1 MFWQLCQSS
10 KFDKVHVDYKNVS
23 KNNSFNESQNSMS
36 LYFYLNIA
44 SFFIPFLYSFENRM
58 KYIKRWKAV
67 FSAIIISAIFFI
79 IWDIIFTKM
88 GVWSFNPRYH
98 SGIKFF
104 DLPLEEWQFFVC
116 IPYASIFIHFA
127 FHYFYPNVALSDKT
141 VKRIYWVL
149 MVVLLPIIFLYYD
162 RWYTVVNYTV
172 LALILTYTVYK
183 VPGILNTFFITFLII
198 LLPFALV
205 NGILTGSFI
214 DEPVVM
220 YNNAENLGIRLGT
233 IPIEDA
239 GFAFSMLLMSL
250 ILIKKIENN

>member
-1 MFWQLCQSS
+1 
-10 KFDKVHVDYKNVS
+10 
-23 KNNSFNESQNSMS
+23 MS

-44 SFFIPFLYSFENRM
+44 SFIIPFLYSFENRM

-67 FSAIIISAIFFI
+67 FSGIIISGILFI

-88 GVWSFNPRYH
+88 GIWSFNPRYH

-104 DLPLEEWQFFVC
+104 DLPVEEWLFFIC
-116 IPYASIFIHFA
+116 IPYASIFIHFS
-127 FHYFYPNVALSDKT
+127 FHYFYPNVALSNKT
-141 VKRIYWVL
+141 VKTIYWVL
-149 MVVLLPIIFLYYD
+149 MAVLLPIIFIHHD
-162 RWYTVVNYTV
+162 KWYTFINYLV
-172 LALILTYTVYK
+172 LAVLLTYTVFK

-220 YNNAENLGIRLGT
+220 YNNAENLGIRMGT

-250 ILIKKIENN
+250 ILIQKIEKK